1 MSKRIP
7 SFNDFS
13 PVILLHDI
21 RLCLAPVRDNAGDD
35 AAIIQ
40 KWATLFFKGTINK
53 RATSNIP
60 ATLSSTKLSTG
71 KRPLELSGFGKE
83 VLEALSPEE
92 AAKVFCKGLLASGS
106 DNWLLLDA
114 LTNLEKRKESVTKA
128 SLKSEL
134 ASLGIPLSTG
144 TTDHTTFKNWLIE
157 AGLADKEG
165 HLRSDEIKLLVGGI
179 GPAERDEFLS
189 LSLAQQVFLHELRKE
204 HEVAVAP
211 FYVSALVTRCL
222 SNYAYLFDEDQFAK
236 DVRKPLTDAGWITV
250 SGLGKGK
257 QGGRSGNVEGTQKLL
272 DIPLGDIHPDFDQV
286 IPSEL
291 RSKLQTPLSDIE
303 VDLFGL
309 DKHKAGLALE
319 LLSLRMILD
328 LGLSPRHFRLRSSQT
343 AYAEVDLIAEAAH
356 LLFSRWTFQCKRYSG
371 DEKATKVGLSEVAK
385 EVGIAVFSRAHVV
398 VMVTTSDFSRD
409 AKNYAAEVSRA
420 TPLQFVFVD
429 GSVLKEY
436 LAKGSQV
443 LHTHFHKSAAEV
455 MSVKRSQPLPSE

>member
-21 RLCLAPVRDNAGDD
+21 RLCLAAVRDHAGDD
-35 AAIIQ
+35 AAIVG
-40 KWATLFFKGTINK
+40 KWADLFFKGVINK

-71 KRPLELSGFGKE
+71 KRPLELSDFGKE
-83 VLEALSPEE
+83 VLNAGSPKE
-92 AAKVFCKGLLASGS
+92 AAQAFCKGLLASGS
-106 DNWLLLDA
+106 DNWLLIDA
-114 LTNLEKRKESVTKA
+114 LMNIEKKKEIVTKA
-128 SLKSEL
+128 SLKAEL
-134 ASLGIPLSTG
+134 TSLGVLLSTG

-157 AGLADKEG
+157 ADLADKQG
-165 HLRSDEIKLLVGGI
+165 YVKSDEVKRVVGGI
-179 GPAERDEFLS
+179 APSERDEFLS

-204 HEVAVAP
+204 HEVATAP

-236 DVRKPLTDAGWITV
+236 DVRKPLSDAGWITV
-250 SGLGKGK
+250 DGLGKGK

-272 DIPLGDIHPDFDQV
+272 NIPVTDIHPDFDQV
-286 IPSEL
+286 IPSDL
-291 RSKLQTPLSDIE
+291 RSKLQTPLSDIS
-303 VDLFGL
+303 VDLFGT
-309 DKHKAGLALE
+309 DTYKAGMALE

-356 LLFSRWTFQCKRYSG
+356 LMFSRWTFQCKRYSG
-371 DEKATKVGLSEVAK
+371 TEKATKVGLSEVAK
-385 EVGIAVFSRAHVV
+385 EVGIAVFARAHVI
-398 VMVTTSDFSRD
+398 VMVTTSDFTRD
-409 AKNYAAEVSRA
+409 ARNYAAEVSRA

-429 GSVLKEY
+429 GAVLREY
-436 LAKGSQV
+436 TAKGSQT
-443 LHTHFHKSAAEV
+443 LHAHFHKSAADV